1 MIRSS
6 IVVWKG
12 SLSNQQ
18 AETDI
23 SHMDLL
29 VTITGKV
36 SSIVGTAAGVVK
48 VDFAITSP
56 L

>member
-1 MIRSS
+1 
-6 IVVWKG
+6 
-12 SLSNQQ
+12 
-18 AETDI
+18 
-23 SHMDLL
+23 MDLL

-36 SSIVGTAAGVVK
+36 YSNVAIRAGVVK